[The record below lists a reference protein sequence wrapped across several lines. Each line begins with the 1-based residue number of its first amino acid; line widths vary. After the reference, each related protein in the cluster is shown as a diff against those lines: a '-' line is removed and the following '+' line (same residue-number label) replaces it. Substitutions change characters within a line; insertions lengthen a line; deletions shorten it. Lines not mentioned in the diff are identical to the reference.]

1 MVQFSLK
8 WSDEWRVQGV
18 CAATNSD
25 KAKRP
30 LKEAKRPLVSFA
42 EKEQKLALSL
52 EYYCHMFLCMY
63 FWSYIN
69 APATVRSTPSTH
81 CSASCSSIFQTFS
94 FSLGAVTS
102 FICCCA
108 SSSLVVTMEGKKRK
122 KSSPSSSASDITS
135 MKANHFSPALL
146 RFSPKTK
153 SVIFGNYIPTP
164 IANQPLSVSQFIFFL
179 LELLLSV
186 PVLL

>member
-8 WSDEWRVQGV
+8 WSDEWSVRGV

-42 EKEQKLALSL
+42 EKEQKLVLSL

-63 FWSYIN
+63 LWSFIN
-69 APATVRSTPSTH
+69 IPATVRSTSSTH

-108 SSSLVVTMEGKKRK
+108 SSSLVVTMEEKKEKK

-153 SVIFGNYIPTP
+153 SVILVITS
-164 IANQPLSVSQFIFFL
+164 PLQYQSASQCLPVYFFFFWSCCSVYQF
-179 LELLLSV
+179 
-186 PVLL
+186 